1 MFVADTHAWIYYL
14 LDRLPRRASK
24 LFRSVELARD
34 VMFIPS
40 IVLSECVYLV
50 ETKRIKLDYET
61 LFSKFERASNFEVV
75 PLDLELVKLL
85 PNIKLSELHDR
96 IIVAT
101 ARSLD
106 AVLITKDKEIT
117 SSGLVKTAWQ

>member
-1 MFVADTHAWIYYL
+1 MFV
-14 LDRLPRRASK
+14 
-24 LFRSVELARD
+24 
-34 VMFIPS
+34 PS

-50 ETKRIKLDYET
+50 ETKRIELDYET
-61 LFSKFERASNFEVV
+61 LFSKFERASNFVVV

-85 PNIKLSELHDR
+85 PDIKLSELHDR